1 MLIQIADL
9 DSRLSCAGVYDLS
22 IADIDGN
29 MADAA
34 LAEEYQI
41 PRAELRLADASSIV
55 ILGPGGTVKGNSKV
69 FEYLLRKSAAVNA
82 TAG

>member
-1 MLIQIADL
+1 MLIQTTDL

-41 PRAELRLADASSIV
+41 SRAKLRLADASSIV

-69 FEYLLRKSAAVNA
+69 FEYLLRKSAAINA